1 MELQCCSKDFNY
13 PLGREEKKADRK
25 KLLFTIKHKYL
36 LFDGKRLILSEK
48 HEVNKRMYFLSR
60 DEIEQNLKDAG
71 CNAEIIKDFFS
82 CEDEKR
88 VDRQKALLEEYRK
101 MLLKRI
107 HKEEKKISCLDY
119 LIFQLEK
126 KSV

>member
-60 DEIEQNLKDAG
+60 DDIEQNLRDAG
-71 CNAEIIKDFFS
+71 CNAEIIKDFFLVRMRKE
-82 CEDEKR
+82 CTGRKR
-88 VDRQKALLEEYRK
+88 FWKNIGRR
-101 MLLKRI
+101 
-107 HKEEKKISCLDY
+107 S
-119 LIFQLEK
+119 
-126 KSV
+126 